1 MIEVKQVSK
10 RIKDKVILENIDF
23 EVRDNEILGLVGANG
38 AGKTTLLNIIAGI
51 WPPDKGSVEID
62 GIDMLKREQEA
73 KAKIGYIPDAPFL
86 YPKLTGREFLSFVGS
101 LYKLDSEK
109 LNQKIAELEKA
120 LELSPWIDELMEGYP
135 RGLRQKMTFAA
146 MLLHSPKVL
155 LLDEPLTNLDPKSSK
170 LVKEMLQNMAKRGCC
185 ILLSTHILE
194 IAEKLCQRIIVINK
208 GRMIAQGSL
217 PELREL
223 SKRPDTNLEEIFLQL
238 TGGEK
243 LAELLKYI
251 S

>member
-1 MIEVKQVSK
+1 MIKVKQVSK

-23 EVRDNEILGLVGANG
+23 EVKDNEILGLVGANG

-51 WPPDKGSVEID
+51 WLPDKGRVEID
-62 GIDMLKREQEA
+62 GIDIGERDLEA

-86 YPKLTGREFLSFVGS
+86 YPKLTGREFLSFAGS
-101 LYKLDSEK
+101 LYKLDTGK
-109 LNQKIAELEKA
+109 LNQKISELEKA
-120 LELSPWIDELMEGYP
+120 LELSSWIDELMEGYP
-135 RGLRQKMTFAA
+135 RGIRQKMTFAG

-155 LLDEPLTNLDPKSSK
+155 LLDEPLTNLDPKSSR
-170 LVKEMLQNMAKRGCC
+170 LVKEMLQNMAKRGAS

-194 IAEKLCQRIIVINK
+194 IAEKLCRRIIVINK
-208 GRMIAQGSL
+208 GQKAAEGSL

-223 SKRPDTNLEEIFLQL
+223 AKRPDTNLEEIFLQL